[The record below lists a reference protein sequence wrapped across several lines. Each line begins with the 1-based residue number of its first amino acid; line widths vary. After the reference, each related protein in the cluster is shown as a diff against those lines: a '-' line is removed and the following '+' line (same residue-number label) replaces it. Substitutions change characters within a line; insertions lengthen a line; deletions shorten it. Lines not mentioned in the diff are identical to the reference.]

1 MRRCRIR
8 ANPEMT
14 GVRVYI
20 DATWMQKGL
29 DALNETFCVD
39 DATRRDM
46 IQFLFDEGFW
56 DTEKLTWS
64 AAVTRFNECLN
75 PRRPQFFK
83 FAEIWA
89 LMKRFRRYALLH
101 AMVED
106 LEFQPLR
113 PQPTESRRQ
122 DLLERI
128 ARAEEQHVALVKAAR
143 AELGRLDADPPAR
156 RMNPAFTEGDGSFCR
171 GHGTGGF

>member
-1 MRRCRIR
+1 
-8 ANPEMT
+8 MT
-14 GVRVYI
+14 GVRVFI
-20 DATWMQKGL
+20 DAGWMQKGL
-29 DALNETFCVD
+29 DALAETFSVD
-39 DATRRDM
+39 DQTKREM

-56 DTEKLTWS
+56 DKDKLTWS

-101 AMVED
+101 AMAED

-113 PQPTESRRQ
+113 PLPTEARRQ

-128 ARAEEQHVALVKAAR
+128 ATAEEQHLALIKAAR
-143 AELGRLDADPPAR
+143 AELDRLDAEPPVR
-156 RMNPAFTEGDGSFCR
+156 RINPAFVDGDGSFCR